1 MKKEKRR
8 IAFALAACIAL
19 AGFTTTENT
28 YAMKQYVEGRASILH
43 RPYRDGEK
51 DIEFSYVYFG
61 SYPQSEVTGEALT
74 EEVLQAEPDADGDLT
89 VGEERY
95 RMLEENGERHYYRY
109 EPIRWRVAGIW
120 DKTAY
125 LMADTI
131 VDYQPYQ
138 ENGVLTTWEDCDLR
152 GWLNSRSDAEKGF
165 LGTAFDENTR
175 QELDTYSALEKVNGE
190 WKCVTDEAVVPG
202 LEDLWTRQGYIN
214 GDGYGIKASDYAA
227 MKSGKHSADA
237 IKWWCGAAYEREG
250 AAYAPYADADGI
262 IQDEGALVR
271 AEDVGVCPW
280 IVLKLKDE
288 GFWKTEEEKNE
299 EDGNLV
305 YNKEKAGMIH
315 APAGSG
321 KENGETDYSYLYM
334 GSYPQSEVTG
344 EALTDRIKSAVYNS
358 SGEAVV
364 CGIKYRRTGNG
375 EDVHYYRYEP
385 IRWRVLSVNDHTHRA
400 LVLAENVLDYQIY
413 NSKKDNKSY
422 ESTVYQWLNSS
433 ETENDMYGGFRQT
446 AFEDG
451 EDGLVRMQKTIKVGL
466 PESGDIRTSYK
477 EDELS
482 RKRNIALQS
491 DYAASKCSGEA
502 GGTPAKWWL
511 DSEMEVYRF
520 AGYVD
525 KEGTACT
532 SLMAMNGNGNY
543 MAYQDNKT
551 IGVRPAVILDLTK
564 TDAWMTEEEKQKED
578 RRIMGN
584 VNEDEEVTLEDAAL
598 VLKAALKIEAL
609 PSKRME
615 AYADMDGNGR
625 VELADAQ
632 EVLWIALK
640 IKRE

>member
-1 MKKEKRR
+1 MKRR
-8 IAFALAACIAL
+8 GRALLMTICMAL
-19 AGFTTTENT
+19 AGTTMSYNA
-28 YAMKQYVEGRASILH
+28 YAMKEYVEGRASILH

-74 EEVLQAEPDADGDLT
+74 EEIRQAEPDADGDLN

-95 RMLEENGERHYYRY
+95 RMLEEKGERHYYRY

-152 GWLNSRSDAEKGF
+152 GWLNSRSDTEKGF
-165 LGTAFDENTR
+165 LDTAFDKEEKA
-175 QELDTYSALEKVNGE
+175 ELDEHIIKITDGE
-190 WKCVTDEAVVPG
+190 AWSFITDAAVVPK
-202 LEDLWTRQGYIN
+202 LDDMVENNSYKN

-227 MKSGKHSADA
+227 MKSGKHSADEF
-237 IKWWCGAAYEREG
+237 KWWCGAAYEREG
-250 AAYAPYADADGI
+250 AVYASYADADGI
-262 IQDEGALVR
+262 IQEEGASVR

-288 GFWKTEEEKNE
+288 GSWKTEEEKNE
-299 EDGNLV
+299 EEGRLV
-305 YNKEKAGMIH
+305 YNREKAGTIH
-315 APAGSG
+315 NPAGSG
-321 KENGETDYSYLYM
+321 KENEETHYSYLYM

-375 EDVHYYRYEP
+375 EELHYYRYEP

-413 NSKKDNKSY
+413 NSKKDNKTY
-422 ESTVYQWLNSS
+422 ESTVYQWLNGS

-451 EDGLVRMQKTIKVGL
+451 EDGLVRMQRTIKVGL
-466 PESGDIRTSYK
+466 PEAGDIRTSYK

-520 AGYVD
+520 AGYID

-551 IGVRPAVILDLTK
+551 IGVRPAVIIDLTK

-578 RRIMGN
+578 RREMGN
-584 VNEDEEVTLEDAAL
+584 VNEDEEITLEDAAL
-598 VLKAALKIEAL
+598 VLKAALKIQAL
-609 PSKRME
+609 SSKRLE
-615 AYADMDGNGR
+615 AYADMNGNGR
-625 VELADAQ
+625 VELVDAQ
-632 EVLWIALK
+632 LVLRKALK
-640 IKRE
+640 IH